1 MHELFTCVCVCVCVC
16 TWDKVPLNITLY
28 NCFFASKAKNIFKSM
43 YPDEDFLP
51 RAPDPEEIVL
61 EGDETPGPK
70 FEGGVHAEGEEKQDV
85 EKAEKEEW
93 TIII

>member
-1 MHELFTCVCVCVCVC
+1 MHGFLCLYVRQ
-16 TWDKVPLNITLY
+16 KSPLKY
-28 NCFFASKAKNIFKSM
+28 NFVQSFFRSQAKSIFKSM

-70 FEGGVHAEGEEKQDV
+70 FEGGVPAEGEEKQDV
-85 EKAEKEEW
+85 EKAEKEE
-93 TIII
+93 

>member
-1 MHELFTCVCVCVCVC
+1 
-16 TWDKVPLNITLY
+16 
-28 NCFFASKAKNIFKSM
+28 M

-70 FEGGVHAEGEEKQDV
+70 FEGGVPAEGEDVPAEKQDV
-85 EKAEKEEW
+85 EKTEKEEW
-93 TIII
+93 TIIV

>member
-1 MHELFTCVCVCVCVC
+1 
-16 TWDKVPLNITLY
+16 
-28 NCFFASKAKNIFKSM
+28 M

-70 FEGGVHAEGEEKQDV
+70 FEGGVPAEAEEKQDV

-93 TIII
+93 MIIV

>member
-1 MHELFTCVCVCVCVC
+1 
-16 TWDKVPLNITLY
+16 
-28 NCFFASKAKNIFKSM
+28 M

-70 FEGGVHAEGEEKQDV
+70 FEVGESVEGEEKQDV
-85 EKAEKEEW
+85 EKAEKEE
-93 TIII
+93 